1 MSMANERKSPD
12 PYERDLADN
21 DVQEAKRFD
30 DKHQFDPLLVEN
42 PTRGSRIALYGVAIV
57 IVLGAL
63 FYGLSTTGSNQTSS
77 TPTQTASPST
87 AQNNAAKP
95 PVGPG
100 IRDVTPSNTQ
110 QGVTTGAAPPNS
122 TQPANPQSDN
132 TPTPS
137 AKK

>member
-12 PYERDLADN
+12 PHERDLADN
-21 DVQEAKRFD
+21 NVQQATRFD
-30 DKHQFDPLLVEN
+30 DKPQFDPLLAEN
-42 PTRGSRIALYGVAIV
+42 PTRGGRIAMYGVAIA
-57 IVLGAL
+57 ILLGAL

-77 TPTQTASPST
+77 TPSQSASPST

-110 QGVTTGAAPPNS
+110 QGLTTGAAPPNS

-132 TPTPS
+132 TPTPG